1 MIQVELNESH
11 PDLEFLRQVY
21 EKAAMYFGQK
31 NTGIQFFKLK

>member
-1 MIQVELNESH
+1 VSH

-31 NTGIQFFKLK
+31 NTGIHFLKLK